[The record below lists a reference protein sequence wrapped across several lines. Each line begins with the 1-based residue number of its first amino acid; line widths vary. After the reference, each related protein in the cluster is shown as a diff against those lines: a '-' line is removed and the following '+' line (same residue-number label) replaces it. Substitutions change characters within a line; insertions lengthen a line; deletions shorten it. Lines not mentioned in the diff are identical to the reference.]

1 MSHSC
6 RQQINLR
13 KLHYKFQCPK
23 LSFGAVFVF
32 CRCKILHGIP
42 FWKNHEGGVSPRETC
57 RQEWLITFAPRCRF
71 PNENNV
77 GKLRMRTFIMEQTL

>member
-23 LSFGAVFVF
+23 LTVGAGFLCF
-32 CRCKILHGIP
+32 MKKKNKNKKPLIFFKKQQLRLHLSPDRSTGIDP
-42 FWKNHEGGVSPRETC
+42 IPDRYVSVDIDDR
-57 RQEWLITFAPRCRF
+57 
-71 PNENNV
+71 
-77 GKLRMRTFIMEQTL
+77 